1 MLKSS
6 DNVTPPL
13 PFSSVFRE
21 HPALAMVTPLIR
33 LNISLFMG
41 KILSTQISLT
51 GSILIHMQLPD
62 S

>member
-6 DNVTPPL
+6 DNVTPQL
-13 PFSSVFRE
+13 PFYSGFKEYS
-21 HPALAMVTPLIR
+21 AQAMVTPLIR

-51 GSILIHMQLPD
+51 GSILIHVQLPD